1 MDIDGFRPVPPRT
14 EGPSERARWVA
25 QCAALPSTELRK
37 IAVRDHGL
45 DPQLAG
51 HHAFPH
57 LHFRGWALPHLWLW
71 GGVNATRARYLA
83 IPKAGSTSVRMV
95 MSSEYGY
102 RGKSGRP
109 WTPGGGMW
117 HDDGSHQL
125 TEAQRLWF
133 GWTLVADPVSH
144 FIGGWAQAS
153 GDHAVGLSC
162 TGVSSFLDMLQRE
175 AKLPNS
181 TALANTTHLRHNVH
195 LAPQLH
201 IIRSAIA
208 QFDDSPQQTALS
220 LVAKL
225 SNVSTEWGLLRSAM
239 EAVGARGVSGQLPR
253 VNTAILPSY
262 SNTSVGSAE
271 RAWAFTARHRRFHR
285 PRYASFAPTCSK
297 TLCAWTF
304 RSPMPVCRINYEG

>member
-1 MDIDGFRPVPPRT
+1 
-14 EGPSERARWVA
+14 
-25 QCAALPSTELRK
+25 
-37 IAVRDHGL
+37 
-45 DPQLAG
+45 
-51 HHAFPH
+51 
-57 LHFRGWALPHLWLW
+57 
-71 GGVNATRARYLA
+71 
-83 IPKAGSTSVRMV
+83 

-109 WTPGGGMW
+109 WTPGGTCAS
-117 HDDGSHQL
+117 HRHATCSHDGSHQL

-220 LVAKL
+220 FVAKL

-239 EAVGARGVSGQLPR
+239 EAVGARGVSGQLPH

-304 RSPMPVCRINYEG
+304 RSPMPVCRVNHEG